1 MTDHGT
7 SSKPGAT
14 SVVPALYRVR
24 QAAGEPGW
32 ARGTVE
38 TGPEVLLPVGLDQIL
53 AEGTDWASLWTM
65 PGETIEAGP
74 HLLVPLQT
82 QELWAAGV
90 TFERSRAARME
101 ESDSPDPYDKVYRA
115 ERPELF
121 FKAGPGRVQGP
132 GEPIGIRADSA
143 WDVPEPELVVLADS
157 GGRVVAYAV
166 GNDVSSRTIEGE
178 NPLYLPQAK
187 VYHHSA
193 AVGPCWVPT
202 GAVGAFD
209 NLEVALVIERESK
222 DIFRGSAS
230 LGTMRRRPDELI
242 SWLFRAQE
250 FPTGVALLTGTSIVP
265 PAELTLRPGDR
276 VHISITGDDGRG
288 LGALENVVEMVE
300 NRDGA
305 ALQGGRAAL

>member
-1 MTDHGT
+1 MTDHGA
-7 SSKPGAT
+7 SPLPGAGP
-14 SVVPALYRVR
+14 VVPALYRVGR
-24 QAAGEPGW
+24 AGGEPGW

-38 TGPEVLLPVGLDQIL
+38 GGPEVLLPVGLDQIL
-53 AEGTDWASLWTM
+53 AEGTDWDSLWTM
-65 PGETIEAGP
+65 AGDRVEADA
-74 HLLVPLQT
+74 HVLVPLQA

-132 GEPIGIRADSA
+132 GDPIGIRADSS

-157 GGRVVAYAV
+157 GGRVVAYGV
-166 GNDVSSRTIEGE
+166 GNDVSSRSIEGE

-193 AVGPCWVPT
+193 AVGPCWVPVE
-202 GAVGAFD
+202 AVGALD
-209 NLEVALVIERESK
+209 NLEVALVIEREGQGV
-222 DIFRGSAS
+222 FRGAAS
-230 LGTMRRRPDELI
+230 LGTMRRRPDELV

-265 PAELTLRPGDR
+265 PPELSLRPRDR
-276 VHISITGDDGRG
+276 VLISITRDDSRS
-288 LGALENVVEMVE
+288 LGVLENVVEMVDSRE
-300 NRDGA
+300 VGTSEA
-305 ALQGGRAAL
+305 GRAAL